1 MQSVGFPRL
10 ALHIAR
16 KDWGESRKL
25 ILTLTG
31 ALLIP
36 ALLVRFFPGRSEDF
50 AKGLLAG
57 LLAGTG
63 FGYAQYC
70 FLNERLRNTLDLLLS
85 LPIEPCDLVLS
96 KYVSLYSMVLFTV
109 NVPALFVS
117 NLTLV
122 FIVNAAALSLATL
135 FMAAT
140 VISDKPWA
148 AQIPIYLLLVFIL
161 PFERLLTR
169 YYPSGLDFFR
179 TLTSHPLLLAT
190 LALLLT
196 PIVVAVSVFV
206 FHRKG
211 AKAQSG

>member
-16 KDWGESRKL
+16 KDWGESRRL

-31 ALLIP
+31 ALLVP
-36 ALLVRFFPGRSEDF
+36 ALLIRFFPGRSEDF

-57 LLAGTG
+57 LLAGAG

-85 LPIEPCDLVLS
+85 LPIEPRDLVLA

-109 NVPALFVS
+109 NVPALFVA
-117 NLTLV
+117 NLTLI

-148 AQIPIYLLLVFIL
+148 AQTPIYLLLVFIL

-169 YYPSGLDFFR
+169 YYPSGLDLFR

-196 PIVVAVSVFV
+196 PIVVAVSTF
-206 FHRKG
+206 FFTTEARRH
-211 AKAQSG
+211 

>member
-31 ALLIP
+31 ALLVP

-85 LPIEPCDLVLS
+85 LPIEPRDLVLA

-109 NVPALFVS
+109 NIPALLIS
-117 NLTLV
+117 NLQLI
-122 FIVNAAALSLATL
+122 FIVNAVALSLATL
-135 FMAAT
+135 FMATT

-148 AQIPIYLLLVFIL
+148 AQIPIWLLLIFIL

-169 YYPSGLDFFR
+169 YYPSGLDLFR

-190 LALLLT
+190 LALLWT
-196 PIVVAVSVFV
+196 PILIGVSVLV
-206 FHRKG
+206 FHRQG
-211 AKAQSG
+211 ARAQRG

>member
-25 ILTLTG
+25 ILTLTA
-31 ALLIP
+31 ALLVP
-36 ALLVRFFPGRSEDF
+36 ALLVRLFPGRSEDF

-57 LLAGTG
+57 LLAGAG

-85 LPIEPCDLVLS
+85 LPIEPRDLVLA

-109 NVPALFVS
+109 NIPALFIS
-117 NLTLV
+117 NLQLI

-135 FMAAT
+135 FMATT

-161 PFERLLTR
+161 PSERLLNR
-169 YYPSGLDFFR
+169 YYPSGLDLFR

-196 PIVVAVSVFV
+196 PALIAGSTF
-206 FHRKG
+206 FFTTEARKH
-211 AKAQSG
+211 